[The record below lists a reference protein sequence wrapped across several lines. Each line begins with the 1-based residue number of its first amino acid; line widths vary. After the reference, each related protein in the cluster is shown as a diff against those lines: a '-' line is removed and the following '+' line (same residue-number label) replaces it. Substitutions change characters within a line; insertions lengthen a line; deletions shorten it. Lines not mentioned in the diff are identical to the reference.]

1 MVLNAAQFLD
11 GATVI
16 MGIIVIGAFA
26 FAFDLLIRYLE
37 RVLIPWK
44 GRV

>member
-11 GATVI
+11 SATVI
-16 MGIIVIGAFA
+16 MGIMVIGAFA
-26 FAFDLLIRYLE
+26 FGFDLLIRWAD
-37 RVLIPWK
+37 RRLIPWK